1 MIEEIMN
8 LSGTIISISVL
19 IGILV
24 EIKNGNN
31 KIQQEI
37 LKGNKMVSDK
47 INEIFTFYLREKN
60 ELQERIDKLSIFLE
74 MFSRCNK

>member
-37 LKGNKMVSDK
+37 LKGNKIVSDK